1 MFLVSCFF
9 LFVSFHVT
17 QHLQISPKNP
27 DLKTRNIITTAAIST
42 QTRCQIVTIHQR
54 LTCSCNTSVHFVC
67 VRVCVCG
74 SNNSISSPV
83 ALAASQ
89 LSPALSEGFQSS
101 SNSKPPTE
109 TMLHINLTQILGRA
123 TSCGLQRLFFF
134 PSIWGASKL
143 GHIWSPKKS
152 SSEGGIVPEA
162 NPLRCKHY
170 PSTTHRAFYSD

>member
-67 VRVCVCG
+67 ACVCVCG

-123 TSCGLQRLFFF
+123 TSCGLKRLFFF
-134 PSIWGASKL
+134 PFHL
-143 GHIWSPKKS
+143 GRQQTGPHL
-152 SSEGGIVPEA
+152 EPEEKFMRGRDCA
-162 NPLRCKHY
+162 RG
-170 PSTTHRAFYSD
+170 